1 VSVRESHYS
10 VLQVDPAAE
19 QEVIEAA
26 YRRLSRKYHPDV
38 NSSPEASERMRAINA
53 AYATLSTPSRR
64 AIYDRERRQAG
75 IQERLDR
82 LRPPTQMPRG
92 PRAGAEQ
99 RALVERYRAATAPV
113 AERAAATMAA
123 WAAEW
128 AVGLDAIVTG
138 DGRGRRRVS
147 AAGQKCVAE
156 LTECL
161 AEWEQVTP
169 PDVARRLADLSAA
182 CLKLELALVRGSL
195 SFAEGDDFSV
205 LQPLAGLA
213 ERIGSLTR
221 TIAAE
226 AVFVSRPAA

>member
-1 VSVRESHYS
+1 MSTLESHYA

-38 NSSPEASERMRAINA
+38 NSSPEASERMRAINQ
-53 AYATLSTPSRR
+53 AYATLNTPGRR
-64 AIYDRERRQAG
+64 SIYDRQLRQAG
-75 IQERLDR
+75 IKERLGRLHPQPAAPQGLRDRAQERH
-82 LRPPTQMPRG
+82 
-92 PRAGAEQ
+92 
-99 RALVERYRAATAPV
+99 LVERYRAATAPL
-113 AERAAATMAA
+113 ADRAAATMAE

-128 AVGLDAIVTG
+128 SSGLDAVISG
-138 DGRGRRRVS
+138 DSRGRRRITT
-147 AAGQKCVAE
+147 AGQQCVAE

-161 AEWEQVTP
+161 TEWEQLP
-169 PDVARRLADLSAA
+169 PPESARRLADRGAA

-195 SFAEGDDFSV
+195 SFVEGNDFSV

-226 AVFVSRPAA
+226 TVFVTRPAA